1 MNIKEIKRIGKM
13 VSNRPE
19 NLFLVGVDNLLA
31 YAADLDNLPEIRRAV
46 LSELI
51 AQWCISGSEKIKKY
65 LFEVF
70 PTWRNFEDWYA
81 IDQLWIS
88 RRTLPEQHWEW
99 WRDPVHVRGC
109 GSNVRQRLARL
120 FRVDGFIPV
129 YDPEKPDSGW
139 YIPFELEK
147 APSDSADISAI
158 VWNDG
163 QAVTEWQE
171 EVRSVLGDEFRCRL
185 QMLPE
190 EGFVLSGAS
199 MMLPLKM
206 AAWRKNSRFDFPK
219 YDVLR
224 VLSTGKFD
232 GAGRLA
238 SVGTAQKYAAL
249 KKCFRNDAV
258 LIGPDVP
265 GEIDVKELNF
275 IRLDIG
281 VSQDHLK
288 ESLKKIL
295 ERSKLAH
302 IDWRYARRRLP
313 DMSADVDRL
322 NRARWS
328 EVADVLGRIK
338 ERIQGYDDLT
348 FFNYTVLYATAL
360 CHAGRTEEAVKI
372 NREAYE
378 FAVKHGMD
386 ILSIRLQIEAL
397 VSAQDEGDLDF
408 FLKVKDD
415 IGIRLEEHSG
425 GEYDDLRMR
434 YYGTLAQAEMWGVCL
449 NLNGY
454 DKQQAKTY
462 AETAL
467 ETAKRI
473 ASSISDDSGDA
484 TIDEAESNVQ
494 QDMNYLHLW
503 YALFNPGSDGE
514 RNQCRLAEEHLLSL
528 SERSR
533 RNNMIFLQRQK
544 SLAILNAWQNSGVI
558 PNRQMLEDSIVPIDS
573 EGWLIAA
580 NRSHLGPIYAELGDF
595 EEAKRL
601 FLEGEAAL
609 SFDKCSSPVLASI
622 RFILLVRAAC
632 LLGIKDAATAEVYYQ
647 KAQEVQAKF
656 GESKLFMLMNVEQW
670 MSVVQSGADSRN
682 LPKFYY

>member
-31 YAADLDNLPEIRRAV
+31 YAADLDNPPEIRRAV

-65 LFEVF
+65 LSEVF

-88 RRTLPEQHWEW
+88 KRTLPEQHWEW
-99 WRDPVHVRGC
+99 WCDPDGMIGC
-109 GSNVRQRLARL
+109 ESTIRQRLTRL

-129 YDPEKPDSGW
+129 YDPENRDSGW
-139 YIPFELEK
+139 YIPFELEDVFK
-147 APSDSADISAI
+147 GDMDVPAI

-163 QAVTEWQE
+163 QGVAEWQE
-171 EVRSVLGDEFRCRL
+171 ESCAVLGGEFRCRL

-190 EGFVLSGAS
+190 EGFVLTGAS

-206 AAWRKNSRFDFPK
+206 AAWRKKSRFDFPE
-219 YDVLR
+219 YDILR

-232 GAGRLA
+232 REGRLA
-238 SVGTAQKYAAL
+238 SVGTAQKYVAL

-265 GEIDVKELNF
+265 GEIDVKEHNF
-275 IRLDIG
+275 VRLDIG
-281 VSQDHLK
+281 MSQDHLK

-302 IDWRYARRRLP
+302 IDWRYARTRLP
-313 DMSADVDRL
+313 NMSAEVDHL

-328 EVADVLGRIK
+328 DVADVLGRIK
-338 ERIQGYDDLT
+338 ERIKGYDDDT
-348 FFNYTVLYATAL
+348 FLNYTVLYATAL
-360 CHAGRTEEAVKI
+360 CHAGRTKEAVMI
-372 NREAYE
+372 NREAYGYALE
-378 FAVKHGMD
+378 RGKD
-386 ILSIRLQIEAL
+386 ILAVRLQIEAL

-408 FLKVKDD
+408 FFKVKND
-415 IGIRLEEHSG
+415 IGIWLEEHSE

-449 NLNGY
+449 NLDGY
-454 DKQQAKTY
+454 DSLRAKKY

-473 ASSISDDSGDA
+473 AFSVPDDADA
-484 TIDEAESNVQ
+484 TKIDEAESNVQ
-494 QDMNYLHLW
+494 QDMNYLHWW
-503 YALFNPGSDGE
+503 YALFEPGTDGE
-514 RNQCRLAEEHLLSL
+514 RNQCRLAEDHLLSL
-528 SERSR
+528 SEHSR
-533 RNNMIFLQRQK
+533 FNNRIFLQRQK
-544 SLAILNAWQNSGVI
+544 SLARLNAWQNSGVVLE
-558 PNRQMLEDSIVPIDS
+558 RRLLEDSKVPVDS
-573 EGWLIAA
+573 EEWLIAA
-580 NRSHLGPIYAELGDF
+580 NRSHLGPLYAAMGDF

-601 FLEGEAAL
+601 FLEGEAVL
-609 SFDKCSSPVLASI
+609 SFDKCLSPVLASI

-632 LLGIKDAATAEVYYQ
+632 SLRMKDSATAEGYYQ
-647 KAQEVQAKF
+647 KAQEVKAKF

-670 MSVVQSGADSRN
+670 MSVGQSGVDSRN
-682 LPKFYY
+682 LPQFYY

>member
-19 NLFLVGVDNLLA
+19 NLFLIGVDNLLA
-31 YAADLDNLPEIRRAV
+31 YAADLHNLPEMRRAV

-51 AQWCISGSEKIKKY
+51 AQWCVSGSEKIKKY
-65 LFEVF
+65 LSEVF

-81 IDQLWIS
+81 IDQVWVS
-88 RRTLPEQHWEW
+88 RRTLPEHHWEW
-99 WRDPVHVRGC
+99 WRDPDQPEGC
-109 GSNVRQRLARL
+109 ESNVRQRLARL

-139 YIPFELEK
+139 YIPFELENVSK
-147 APSDSADISAI
+147 GVMDVPVILWS
-158 VWNDG
+158 DG
-163 QAVTEWQE
+163 QVIAEWQE
-171 EVRSVLGDEFRCRL
+171 EARAVLGDEFRCRL

-190 EGFVLSGAS
+190 EGFALSGAS

-206 AAWRKNSRFDFPK
+206 AAWRKKSRFDFPQ

-224 VLSTGKFD
+224 VLATGKFD
-232 GAGRLA
+232 SDGRLA
-238 SVGTAQKYAAL
+238 SVGTAQKYEAL

-265 GEIDVKELNF
+265 GEIEDKECNF
-275 IRLDIG
+275 IRLDVG
-281 VSQDHLK
+281 VKQDHLK

-302 IDWRYARRRLP
+302 IDWRYARKRFP
-313 DMSADVDRL
+313 DMSAEVDRL

-328 EVADVLGRIK
+328 DVADVLGRIK
-338 ERIQGYDDLT
+338 ERIKGYDDDT
-348 FFNYTVLYATAL
+348 FLNYTVLYVTAL

-378 FAVKHGMD
+378 FAVKHGND
-386 ILSIRLQIEAL
+386 ILAIRLQIEAL
-397 VSAQDEGDLDF
+397 VSAQDEGDSDF
-408 FLKVKDD
+408 FLKVEDD
-415 IGIRLEEHSG
+415 IGIRIEEHSG

-454 DKQQAKTY
+454 NKQRAKEY
-462 AETAL
+462 AEKAL
-467 ETAKRI
+467 KTAKRI
-473 ASSISDDSGDA
+473 ASSVPDDANA
-484 TIDEAESNVQ
+484 TKIDEAESNVQ

-503 YALFNPGSDGE
+503 YALFEPGSDGE

-528 SERSR
+528 SEHSR
-533 RNNMIFLQRQK
+533 RKNRMFLQRQK
-544 SLAILNAWQNSGVI
+544 SLALFNTWQKSGAV
-558 PNRQMLEDSIVPIDS
+558 PDRKFLEDSKVPVDS
-573 EGWLIAA
+573 EDWLIAA
-580 NRSHLGPIYAELGDF
+580 NRSHLGPLCAASGDF

-601 FLEGEAAL
+601 FQEGEVAL
-609 SFDKCSSPVLASI
+609 SFDKCVSPVLASI

-632 LLGIKDAATAEVYYQ
+632 SLRMKDSATAEGYYQ
-647 KAQEVQAKF
+647 KAEEVKVKF
-656 GESKLFMLMNVEQW
+656 GESKLFKLMNAEFLI
-670 MSVVQSGADSRN
+670 SVAQSESDSRN

>member
-1 MNIKEIKRIGKM
+1 MNIKEIKRIGKI

-31 YAADLDNLPEIRRAV
+31 YAADLDNLPEIRRSV

-51 AQWCISGSEKIKKY
+51 AQWCVSGSEKIKEY
-65 LFEVF
+65 LSEVF

-88 RRTLPEQHWEW
+88 RRALPEHHWEW
-99 WRDPVHVRGC
+99 WRDPDQLEGC
-109 GSNVRQRLARL
+109 ESNVRQRLAYL

-139 YIPFELEK
+139 YIPFALEEVSK
-147 APSDSADISAI
+147 SDMDVPVII
-158 VWNDG
+158 WNDG
-163 QAVTEWQE
+163 QVVTEWQE
-171 EVRSVLGDEFRCRL
+171 EARAVLGGEFRCRL

-190 EGFVLSGAS
+190 EGFALSGAS

-206 AAWRKNSRFDFPK
+206 AVWRKKSRFDFPQ

-224 VLSTGKFD
+224 VLATGKFD
-232 GAGRLA
+232 GDGRLA
-238 SVGTAQKYAAL
+238 SVGTAQKYEVL

-265 GEIDVKELNF
+265 GEIDIKERNF

-281 VSQDHLK
+281 VSQDQLK
-288 ESLKKIL
+288 ERLKKIL

-322 NRARWS
+322 NRVRWS
-328 EVADVLGRIK
+328 EVADILGRIK

-348 FFNYTVLYATAL
+348 FLNYTVLYATAL

-386 ILSIRLQIEAL
+386 ILSFRLQIEAL

-415 IGIRLEEHSG
+415 IGIRIEERSG

-473 ASSISDDSGDA
+473 ASSVSDDSGDA

-503 YALFNPGSDGE
+503 YALFEPGTDGE
-514 RNQCRLAEEHLLSL
+514 RNQCRLAVEHIQPL
-528 SERSR
+528 SEDSR

-544 SLAILNAWQNSGVI
+544 SLALLNAWQNSGVV
-558 PNRQMLEDSIVPIDS
+558 PDRRLLEAARVPLDA

-580 NRSHLGPIYAELGDF
+580 NRSHLGPLYAELGDF

-601 FLEGEAAL
+601 FQEGETVL
-609 SFDKCSSPVLASI
+609 SFDKCFSPVLASI
-622 RFILLVRAAC
+622 RFMLLVRATC
-632 LLGIKDAATAEVYYQ
+632 SLRMKDSATAEGYYQ
-647 KAQEVQAKF
+647 KAEEVKVKF
-656 GESKLFMLMNVEQW
+656 GESKLFRLMNVEQW
-670 MSVVQSGADSRN
+670 MSVVHSGADSRN
-682 LPKFYY
+682 LPQFYY

>member
-31 YAADLDNLPEIRRAV
+31 YAADLDNPPEIRRAV

-65 LFEVF
+65 LSEVF

-99 WRDPVHVRGC
+99 WCDPGGMTGC
-109 GSNVRQRLARL
+109 ESNVRQRLARL

-129 YDPEKPDSGW
+129 HDPEKTDSGW
-139 YIPFELEK
+139 YIPFELEDVSK
-147 APSDSADISAI
+147 GGIDVPAI

-163 QAVTEWQE
+163 RVVAEWKE
-171 EVRSVLGDEFRCRL
+171 EARFVLDGEFRCRL

-190 EGFVLSGAS
+190 EGFVLTGAS

-206 AAWRKNSRFDFPK
+206 AAWRKKSQFDFPQ

-224 VLSTGKFD
+224 VLATGKFD
-232 GAGRLA
+232 SDGRLA
-238 SVGTAQKYAAL
+238 SVGTAQKYEAL

-265 GEIDVKELNF
+265 GEIEVKECNF

-302 IDWRYARRRLP
+302 IDWRYARKRLL
-313 DMSADVDRL
+313 DMSAEVDRL

-328 EVADVLGRIK
+328 DVADVLGRIK
-338 ERIQGYDDLT
+338 ERIKGYDDDT
-348 FFNYTVLYATAL
+348 FLNYIVLYATAL

-378 FAVKHGMD
+378 FAVKHGND
-386 ILSIRLQIEAL
+386 ILAIRLQIEAL

-415 IGIRLEEHSG
+415 VGVWLEEHSG
-425 GEYDDLRMR
+425 EEYDDLRMR

-454 DKQQAKTY
+454 DKQRAKVY
-462 AETAL
+462 AKIAL
-467 ETAKRI
+467 KTAKRI
-473 ASSISDDSGDA
+473 ASSVSDDSGDA

-503 YALFNPGSDGE
+503 YALFEPGTDGE
-514 RNQCRLAEEHLLSL
+514 RNQCRLAEEHILSL
-528 SERSR
+528 SEDSR

-544 SLAILNAWQNSGVI
+544 SLALLNAWQNSGDL
-558 PNRQMLEDSIVPIDS
+558 PDRRLLEAAKVPLDA
-573 EGWLIAA
+573 EGCLIAA
-580 NRSHLGPIYAELGDF
+580 NRSHLGLLYAAMGDF

-601 FLEGEAAL
+601 FQEGEAAL
-609 SFDKCSSPVLASI
+609 SFDKCLSPVLASI

-632 LLGIKDAATAEVYYQ
+632 SFGKKDAATVEVYYQ
-647 KAQEVQAKF
+647 KAKEVKVKF
-656 GESKLFMLMNVEQW
+656 GESKLFGLMNAEQW
-670 MSVVQSGADSRN
+670 MSVVHSGVDSRN
-682 LPKFYY
+682 LPQFYY

>member
-1 MNIKEIKRIGKM
+1 MDIKEIRRIGKI

-19 NLFLVGVDNLLA
+19 NLFLVGVENLLS
-31 YAADLDNLPEIRRAV
+31 YAADSDNLPEMRRIV

-65 LFEVF
+65 LSKVL
-70 PTWRNFEDWYA
+70 PSWQNFEDWYA

-99 WRDPVHVRGC
+99 WRDPDGMTGC
-109 GSNVRQRLARL
+109 ESNVRQRLARL

-139 YIPFELEK
+139 YIPFEFEEVFK
-147 APSDSADISAI
+147 GDMDVPVI

-163 QAVTEWQE
+163 QGVAEWQE
-171 EVRSVLGDEFRCRL
+171 EACFVLGGEFRCRL

-190 EGFVLSGAS
+190 EGFVLTGAS

-206 AAWRKNSRFDFPK
+206 AAWRKKSRFDFPQ

-224 VLSTGKFD
+224 VLATGKFD
-232 GAGRLA
+232 RDGCLA

-249 KKCFRNDAV
+249 KKDFRNDAV

-265 GEIDVKELNF
+265 GEIDVKDRNF

-281 VSQDHLK
+281 ISKDHLK

-295 ERSKLAH
+295 EKSKLAH

-313 DMSADVDRL
+313 DMSAEVDRL

-328 EVADVLGRIK
+328 DVADVLGRIK
-338 ERIQGYDDLT
+338 ERIKGYDDDT
-348 FFNYTVLYATAL
+348 FLNYIVLYATAL
-360 CHAGRTEEAVKI
+360 CHAGRTEEAVII
-372 NREAYE
+372 NREAYG
-378 FAVKHGMD
+378 FALERGKD
-386 ILSIRLQIEAL
+386 ILAVRLQIEAL

-408 FLKVKDD
+408 FFKVKND
-415 IGIRLEEHSG
+415 IGIWLEEHSG

-454 DKQQAKTY
+454 NKQRAKEY
-462 AETAL
+462 AEKAL
-467 ETAKRI
+467 KTAKRI
-473 ASSISDDSGDA
+473 AFSVPDDADA
-484 TIDEAESNVQ
+484 TKIDEAESNVQ

-503 YALFNPGSDGE
+503 YALFEPGSDGE

-528 SERSR
+528 SEHSR
-533 RNNMIFLQRQK
+533 RNNRIFLQRQK
-544 SLAILNAWQNSGVI
+544 SLALLNAWQNSGVV
-558 PNRQMLEDSIVPIDS
+558 PDRKMLEDSKAPIDS
-573 EGWLIAA
+573 QGWLIAA
-580 NRSHLGPIYAELGDF
+580 NRSHLGPLYAELGDF
-595 EEAKRL
+595 EEARRL
-601 FLEGEAAL
+601 FQEGEEVL
-609 SFDKCSSPVLASI
+609 TLDSCFSPVLASI

-632 LLGIKDAATAEVYYQ
+632 SFGKKDAATAEVYYQ
-647 KAQEVQAKF
+647 KAQEVKAKF

-670 MSVVQSGADSRN
+670 MSVVQSGVDSRN
-682 LPKFYY
+682 LPQFYY

>member
-1 MNIKEIKRIGKM
+1 MNKKLITRIEGI
-13 VSNRPE
+13 VDNRPE
-19 NLFLVGVDNLLA
+19 NLFLVGVDNLLV
-31 YAADLDNLPEIRRAV
+31 YVADEDNPISIRSVV
-46 LSELI
+46 LSELV
-51 AQWCISGSEKIKKY
+51 AQWCVSGSEKIRAY
-65 LFEVF
+65 LSGVF

-81 IDQLWIS
+81 IDQLWIG
-88 RRTLPEQHWEW
+88 RRTLPEHHWAW
-99 WRDPVHVRGC
+99 WRDPDQLEGC
-109 GSNVRQRLARL
+109 ESNVRQRLARL

-129 YDPEKPDSGW
+129 YDPENRDSGW
-139 YIPFELEK
+139 YIPFELEDVSK
-147 APSDSADISAI
+147 GDIDVPVI
-158 VWNDG
+158 VWSDG
-163 QAVTEWQE
+163 QVVAEWRE
-171 EVRSVLGDEFRCRL
+171 EARAVLGDEFRCRI
-185 QMLPE
+185 QMLSE
-190 EGFVLSGAS
+190 EGFALSGAS

-206 AAWRKNSRFDFPK
+206 AAWRKKSRFDFPQ

-224 VLSTGKFD
+224 VLATGKFD
-232 GAGRLA
+232 SDGRLA
-238 SVGTAQKYAAL
+238 SVCTAQKYAAL

-258 LIGPDVP
+258 LIGPNVS
-265 GEIDVKELNF
+265 GEIDVKERNF

-348 FFNYTVLYATAL
+348 FLNYTVLYATAL

-386 ILSIRLQIEAL
+386 ILSLRLQIEAL

-415 IGIRLEEHSG
+415 IGIRIEEHFG

-454 DKQQAKTY
+454 DKQRAKKH
-462 AETAL
+462 AEKAL
-467 ETAKRI
+467 EMAKRI
-473 ASSISDDSGDA
+473 AFSVPDDAEA
-484 TIDEAESNVQ
+484 TKIDEVESNVQ
-494 QDMNYLHLW
+494 QDMNYFHLW
-503 YALFNPGSDGE
+503 HALFEPGTDGE

-528 SERSR
+528 SEHSR
-533 RNNMIFLQRQK
+533 RNNRIFLQRQK
-544 SLAILNAWQNSGVI
+544 SLALFNVCQKRGVV
-558 PNRQMLEDSIVPIDS
+558 PDRKLLEDAKVSLDA

-580 NRSHLGPIYAELGDF
+580 NRSHLAPMYAKLGDF
-595 EEAKRL
+595 EEAMRL
-601 FLEGEAAL
+601 FKEGDEAL
-609 SFDKCSSPVLASI
+609 TFNKCFSPVLASI
-622 RFILLVRAAC
+622 RFVLLVRAAC
-632 LLGIKDAATAEVYYQ
+632 SLRKEYPATAEGYYQ
-647 KAQEVQAKF
+647 KAKEVKVKF
-656 GESKLFMLMNVEQW
+656 GESKLFRLMNAEFLI
-670 MSVVQSGADSRN
+670 SVAQSEADSRN
-682 LPKFYY
+682 LPQFYY

>member
-1 MNIKEIKRIGKM
+1 MNIKEIRRIGKI
-13 VSNRPE
+13 VSNRSE
-19 NLFLVGVDNLLA
+19 NLFLVGVDNLLS
-31 YAADLDNLPEIRRAV
+31 YAKDTENQQEKRRSV

-51 AQWCISGSEKIKKY
+51 AQWCVSGSEKIKKY
-65 LFEVF
+65 LSEVF

-81 IDQLWIS
+81 IDQLWIG
-88 RRTLPEQHWEW
+88 RRTLPEHHWAW
-99 WRDPVHVRGC
+99 WRDPDRLEGC
-109 GSNVRQRLARL
+109 ESNVRRRLARL

-129 YDPEKPDSGW
+129 YDPETPDSGW
-139 YIPFELEK
+139 YIPFELENVSK
-147 APSDSADISAI
+147 GDIDVPEI
-158 VWNDG
+158 VWSDG
-163 QAVTEWQE
+163 QVIAEWRE
-171 EVRSVLGDEFRCRL
+171 EARAVLGDEFRCRL

-190 EGFVLSGAS
+190 EGFALSGAS

-206 AAWRKNSRFDFPK
+206 AAWRKKSRFDFPQ
-219 YDVLR
+219 YDVFR
-224 VLSTGKFD
+224 VLATGKFD
-232 GAGRLA
+232 SDGRLA

-265 GEIDVKELNF
+265 GEIEVKERNF

-322 NRARWS
+322 NRVRWS
-328 EVADVLGRIK
+328 EVVDVLGRIK

-348 FFNYTVLYATAL
+348 FLNYTVLYATAL

-378 FAVKHGMD
+378 FAVKHRMD
-386 ILSIRLQIEAL
+386 ILSLRLQIEAL

-415 IGIRLEEHSG
+415 IGIRLEEHSE

-454 DKQQAKTY
+454 DKKRAKKY
-462 AETAL
+462 AEKAL
-467 ETAKRI
+467 KTAKRI
-473 ASSISDDSGDA
+473 AVSVPDDADA
-484 TIDEAESNVQ
+484 TKIDEVESNVQ
-494 QDMNYLHLW
+494 QDMNYFHLW
-503 YALFNPGSDGE
+503 HALFEPGTDGE

-528 SERSR
+528 SEYSR
-533 RNNMIFLQRQK
+533 RNNRIFLQRQK
-544 SLAILNAWQNSGVI
+544 SLALFNAWRESGVI

-580 NRSHLGPIYAELGDF
+580 NRRHLGALAAADGCVDEAIAYF
-595 EEAKRL
+595 EE
-601 FLEGEAAL
+601 GDEAL
-609 SFDKCSSPVLASI
+609 PVEKCRSPVLASI
-622 RFILLVRAAC
+622 RFSLLVQAAC
-632 LLGIKDAATAEVYYQ
+632 SLQSKSAASAVAYCQ
-647 KAQEVQAKF
+647 KANELSVKF
-656 GESKLFMLMNVEQW
+656 GESKLFGLMSADRW
-670 MSVVQSGADSRN
+670 MASVHHEPDPRN
-682 LPKFYY
+682 LPQFYY

>member
-19 NLFLVGVDNLLA
+19 NLFLVGVDNLLS
-31 YAADLDNLPEIRRAV
+31 YAKDSENQPEKRRSV

-51 AQWCISGSEKIKKY
+51 TQWCVSGSEKIKKY
-65 LFEVF
+65 LSEVF

-88 RRTLPEQHWEW
+88 RRTLPEHHWEW
-99 WRDPVHVRGC
+99 WRDPDQLEGC
-109 GSNVRQRLARL
+109 ESTVRQHLARL

-129 YDPEKPDSGW
+129 YDPENRDSGW
-139 YIPFELEK
+139 YIPFELEDVSK
-147 APSDSADISAI
+147 GDMDVRAI

-163 QAVTEWQE
+163 QVVAEWQE
-171 EVRSVLGDEFRCRL
+171 EARAVLGGEFRCRL

-190 EGFVLSGAS
+190 EGFALSGAS

-206 AAWRKNSRFDFPK
+206 AAWRKKSRFDFPQ
-219 YDVLR
+219 YDALR
-224 VLSTGKFD
+224 VLATGKFD
-232 GAGRLA
+232 SDGRLA
-238 SVGTAQKYAAL
+238 SVGTAQKYEAL

-265 GEIDVKELNF
+265 GEIEVKERNF

-288 ESLKKIL
+288 ESMKKIL

-322 NRARWS
+322 NRVRWS

-348 FFNYTVLYATAL
+348 FLNYMVLYATAL

-386 ILSIRLQIEAL
+386 ILSLRLQIEAL

-415 IGIRLEEHSG
+415 IGIRLEEYFG

-454 DKQQAKTY
+454 DKQRAKKY
-462 AETAL
+462 AEKAL

-473 ASSISDDSGDA
+473 AFSVPDDADA
-484 TIDEAESNVQ
+484 TKIDEVESNVQ
-494 QDMNYLHLW
+494 QDMNYFHLW
-503 YALFNPGSDGE
+503 HALFEPGTDGE

-528 SERSR
+528 SEHSR
-533 RNNMIFLQRQK
+533 RNNRIFLQRQK
-544 SLAILNAWQNSGVI
+544 SLALFNAWRESGVI

-580 NRSHLGPIYAELGDF
+580 NRSHLGPIYAAMGDF
-595 EEAKRL
+595 EEARRL
-601 FLEGEAAL
+601 FQEGEEAL
-609 SFDKCSSPVLASI
+609 TLDSCFSPVLASI

-632 LLGIKDAATAEVYYQ
+632 SLRKEGAKIAEEYYR
-647 KAQEVQAKF
+647 KVEDVKVKF
-656 GESKLFMLMNVEQW
+656 GESKLFRLMNVEQW
-670 MSVVQSGADSRN
+670 MSVGQKRTDYKN
-682 LPKFYY
+682 LSQFYY

>member
-1 MNIKEIKRIGKM
+1 MNIKEIRRIGKI
-13 VSNRPE
+13 VSSRPE
-19 NLFLVGVDNLLA
+19 NLFLVGVDNLLS
-31 YAADLDNLPEIRRAV
+31 YAADLDNQPEKRRSV

-51 AQWCISGSEKIKKY
+51 AQWCVSGSEKIKKY
-65 LFEVF
+65 LSEVF

-81 IDQLWIS
+81 IDQLWIG
-88 RRTLPEQHWEW
+88 RRTLPEHHWAW
-99 WRDPVHVRGC
+99 WRDPDQLEGC
-109 GSNVRQRLARL
+109 ESNVRQRLARL

-129 YDPEKPDSGW
+129 YDPEMPDSGW
-139 YIPFELEK
+139 YIPFELENVSK
-147 APSDSADISAI
+147 GDIDVPVI
-158 VWNDG
+158 VWSDG
-163 QAVTEWQE
+163 QVIAEWRE
-171 EVRSVLGDEFRCRL
+171 EARTVLGGEFRCRL

-190 EGFVLSGAS
+190 EGFALSGAS

-206 AAWRKNSRFDFPK
+206 TAWRKKSRFDFPQ
-219 YDVLR
+219 YDVFR
-224 VLSTGKFD
+224 VLATGKFD
-232 GAGRLA
+232 SDGRLA

-265 GEIDVKELNF
+265 GEIEVKERNF

-322 NRARWS
+322 NRVRWT

-348 FFNYTVLYATAL
+348 FLNYTVLYATAL
-360 CHAGRTEEAVKI
+360 CHAGRTEEAMKI

-378 FAVKHGMD
+378 FAVKHRMD
-386 ILSIRLQIEAL
+386 ILSLRLQIEAL

-425 GEYDDLRMR
+425 GVYDDLRMR

-454 DKQQAKTY
+454 DKQRAKKY
-462 AETAL
+462 AEKAL

-473 ASSISDDSGDA
+473 AFSVPDDADA
-484 TIDEAESNVQ
+484 TKIDEVESNVQ
-494 QDMNYLHLW
+494 QDMNYLHWW
-503 YALFNPGSDGE
+503 YALFEPGTDGE
-514 RNQCRLAEEHLLSL
+514 RNQCSLAEEHLLSL
-528 SERSR
+528 SEYSR
-533 RNNMIFLQRQK
+533 RNNRIFLQRQK
-544 SLAILNAWQNSGVI
+544 SLALFNAWRESGVI

-573 EGWLIAA
+573 EDCLIAA
-580 NRSHLGPIYAELGDF
+580 NRSHLAPMYVKLGHF
-595 EEAKRL
+595 EEAMRL
-601 FLEGEAAL
+601 FKEGDEAL
-609 SFDKCSSPVLASI
+609 TFNKCLSPVLASI
-622 RFILLVRAAC
+622 RFVLLVRAAC
-632 LLGIKDAATAEVYYQ
+632 SLRKEYPATAEGYYQ
-647 KAQEVQAKF
+647 KAKEVKVKF
-656 GESKLFMLMNVEQW
+656 GESKLFRLMNAEFLI
-670 MSVVQSGADSRN
+670 SVAQSGAESRN

>member
-1 MNIKEIKRIGKM
+1 MNIKEIKRIGKI
-13 VSNRPE
+13 VSKRPE

-31 YAADLDNLPEIRRAV
+31 YAADSYNLPEKRRAV
-46 LSELI
+46 LAELI

-65 LFEVF
+65 LSEVF

-99 WRDPVHVRGC
+99 WQDPVHVRGC

-147 APSDSADISAI
+147 APSDGADISAI

-171 EVRSVLGDEFRCRL
+171 EARSVLGGEFHCRL

-206 AAWRKNSRFDFPK
+206 AAWRKNSRFDFPQ

-265 GEIDVKELNF
+265 GEIDVKERNF

-295 ERSKLAH
+295 EMSKLAH

-313 DMSADVDRL
+313 DMSAEVDRL
-322 NRARWS
+322 NRTRWS
-328 EVADVLGRIK
+328 EVAGVLGRIK
-338 ERIQGYDDLT
+338 ERTQGYDDFT
-348 FFNYTVLYATAL
+348 FLNYTVLYATAL

-378 FAVKHGMD
+378 FAVKHGMY

-408 FLKVKDD
+408 FLKLKDN
-415 IGIRLEEHSG
+415 IGTRIEEHPRR
-425 GEYDDLRMR
+425 EYDDLRMR

-473 ASSISDDSGDA
+473 AFSVSDDSGDA

-503 YALFNPGSDGE
+503 YALFEPGTDGE

-528 SERSR
+528 SEHSR
-533 RNNMIFLQRQK
+533 RNNRIFLQRQK
-544 SLAILNAWQNSGVI
+544 SLALLNAWLNSGVV
-558 PNRQMLEDSIVPIDS
+558 PDRKLLEAAKVPLEA

-580 NRSHLGPIYAELGDF
+580 NRSHLGPLYAAMGDF

-609 SFDKCSSPVLASI
+609 SFVKCFSPVLATI

-632 LLGIKDAATAEVYYQ
+632 SLRMKDSATAEGYYQ
-647 KAQEVQAKF
+647 KAEEVKIKF
-656 GESKLFMLMNVEQW
+656 GESKLFKLMNAEFLI
-670 MSVVQSGADSRN
+670 SVAQLETDARN
-682 LPKFYY
+682 LPQFYY